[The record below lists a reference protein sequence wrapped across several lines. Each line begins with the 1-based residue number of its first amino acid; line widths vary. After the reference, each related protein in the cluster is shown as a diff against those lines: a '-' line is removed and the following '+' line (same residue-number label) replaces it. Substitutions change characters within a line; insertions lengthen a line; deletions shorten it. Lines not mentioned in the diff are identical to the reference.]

1 MSSMWDFSDN
11 VLNDYEQLILMI
23 NSLTFIVEKYP
34 IGKFIS
40 NNVGSLDLTYTVNP
54 VPYCRA
60 VWAKKYK
67 TPFKGT
73 IEQTN
78 TLKDIYLSL
87 NVDYAVDPLVVKLVT
102 YYKI

>member
-1 MSSMWDFSDN
+1 MITS
-11 VLNDYEQLILMI
+11 LN
-23 NSLTFIVEKYP
+23 FIVEKYP
-34 IGKFIS
+34 IGNYLSKNI
-40 NNVGSLDLTYTVNP
+40 GSLEMTYSVNP

>member
-1 MSSMWDFSDN
+1 MWDFSDN
-11 VLNDYEQLILMI
+11 ILNDYEQLILMI
-23 NSLTFIVEKYP
+23 KSLNFIVEKYP
-34 IGKFIS
+34 IGNYMSKNIGNLELS
-40 NNVGSLDLTYTVNP
+40 YTVNP

-60 VWAKKYK
+60 LWSKHYK

-73 IEQTN
+73 VEQTN

-87 NVDYAVDPLVVKLVT
+87 NVDYTVDPLVVKLLT